1 MAPKEENDDCVSR
14 YVNGIL
20 ACFAELSVLPN
31 LKPSLRVNYAFEK
44 LVSLC
49 TETPDRSVVVK
60 VRASPRSLLPSL
72 ATDEAEVLSHPSIID
87 VIPHLRQ
94 LCADGEYELEVLWS
108 GRISGCA
115 TPEDGR
121 LSFVNHHRWLG
132 LRANMFVAYRS
143 LLTFPYYDNYV
154 DLIRIE
160 LGALSSVKPVSCEL
174 SKFAIVGSGPLP
186 MTSLCILDHF
196 NQKGNS
202 NRTSCHNIDVDP
214 MAVSF
219 SRALCK
225 TLGHT
230 KRTMS
235 FECTHAK
242 DADIDL
248 SCYDVVYLAALVG
261 AYSEQKL
268 EIMRSMVKRMRPGAL
283 VVIRSA
289 HALRSLLYPVS
300 TLPESAPML
309 RKVFDAAIGRRS
321 DSRDIAYRI
330 EAIAGGS
337 SIQFS
342 HQFGSDSSC

>member
-14 YVNGIL
+14 YVHGIL

-31 LKPSLRVNYAFEK
+31 LKPSFRVNYAFEK
-44 LVSLC
+44 LVSFC
-49 TETPDRSVVVK
+49 TERPDESVVVK

-87 VIPHLRQ
+87 IVPHLRQ
-94 LCADGEYELEVLWS
+94 LCADGECELEVLWS

-115 TPEDGR
+115 TPEDGM
-121 LSFVNHHRWLG
+121 LNFVNRHHWLG
-132 LRANMFVAYRS
+132 LGANVFVAYRS
-143 LLTFPYYDNYV
+143 LLAFPYYGNYV
-154 DLIRIE
+154 DLVRIE
-160 LGALSSVKPVSCEL
+160 LGALSSVKPVCCEL

-186 MTSLCILDHF
+186 LTSLCILDHL

-202 NRTSCHNIDVDP
+202 TRTSCHNIDVDP
-214 MAVSF
+214 KAISF
-219 SRALCK
+219 SKALCK

-230 KRTMS
+230 KRTMT
-235 FECTHAK
+235 FECTHAN
-242 DADIDL
+242 DANIDL

-261 AYSEQKL
+261 ACSEHKL
-268 EIMRSMVKRMRPGAL
+268 ELMGSMVKRMRPGAL

-300 TLPESAPML
+300 TLSESTTML
-309 RKVFDAAIGRRS
+309 RKVFNAAIGRRS
-321 DSRDIAYRI
+321 DGGDVAYRI

-342 HQFGSDSSC
+342 NQFGGDSSC